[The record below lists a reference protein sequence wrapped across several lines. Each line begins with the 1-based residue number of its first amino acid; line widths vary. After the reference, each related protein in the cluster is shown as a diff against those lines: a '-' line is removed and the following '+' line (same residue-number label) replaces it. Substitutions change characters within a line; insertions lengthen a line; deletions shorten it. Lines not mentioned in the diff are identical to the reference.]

1 MKKIFNIFS
10 LLLAVIV
17 LLPSCSKEDLFGR
30 EEENG
35 ARGTASFK
43 KMSVDVNTGENV
55 ITRADAPDVNTFT
68 VEVTGTNGK
77 TYYNGTLAEMP
88 EILSLPVATGYT
100 VTVHSPENPD
110 AAWETPY
117 YEGTQTFD
125 IAENEVTYIDPVVCK
140 LANVK
145 VSIKFDAA
153 LLPYMEDD
161 CKVTVVTGTGA
172 SLEFTK
178 EETRSGFF
186 KYAEAN
192 GEATLVATF
201 TGTVDENYE
210 NNFRTYTQVAPG
222 NHYIITYRLNGLD
235 PDVPDQNGNITLGLV
250 VNSEVTSENLTVNV
264 DDEDQILDDNDRPT
278 QGGEDPGP
286 GTDPDPGEEHDA
298 PTLTLFPESMSWT
311 GNNTVPADNIVRV
324 FVHSDHPDGIT
335 GFTVDIDSDTLT
347 EEILS
352 APGIDLQK
360 HLDLVNPGS
369 LESAL
374 RDSLHF
380 PVKDDVKGKTD
391 LTLDIS
397 EFTPLLG
404 IYGAGTHKFIV
415 SVTDGYGTTTKT
427 LTIITL

>member
-1 MKKIFNIFS
+1 MKKIFNILSF
-10 LLLAVIV
+10 LLAVAV
-17 LLPSCSKEDLFGR
+17 LLPACSKDDPFGR
-30 EEENG
+30 EEENS
-35 ARGTASFK
+35 ARGTVSFK

-55 ITRADAPDVNTFT
+55 ITRAGAPDVNTFI

-100 VTVHSPENPD
+100 VSVHSPENPA

-117 YEGTQTFD
+117 YEGSQTFD
-125 IAENEVTYIDPVVCK
+125 IAENEVTYIDPVVCT
-140 LANVK
+140 LSNVK
-145 VSIKFDAA
+145 VTIKFDAD
-153 LLPYMEDD
+153 LLPLMEDD
-161 CKVTVVTGTGA
+161 CKVTVVTGSGA
-172 SLEFTK
+172 SLEFAK
-178 EETRSGFF
+178 DETRSGFF
-186 KYAEAN
+186 KYEEAG

-222 NHYIITYRLNGLD
+222 NHYIITYRLHGLE

-250 VNSEVTSENLTVNV
+250 VDSQVTSENLTVNV
-264 DDEDQILDDNDRPT
+264 DDEDQILPDNDRPV
-278 QGGEDPGP
+278 QGGEEPGP
-286 GTDPDPGEEHDA
+286 GPGPGPGEEHDA

-311 GNNTVPADNIVRV
+311 GNNTVPADNIVKV

-347 EEILS
+347 EDIL
-352 APGIDLQK
+352 GGVGLQS

-374 RDSLHF
+374 KNDLGF
-380 PVKDDVKGKTD
+380 PVKDEVKGHTN
-391 LTLDIS
+391 LELDITK
-397 EFTPLLG
+397 FTPLLG
-404 IYGAGTHKFIV
+404 IYGAGAHKFIV

-427 LTIITL
+427 LTIITQ